1 MQMED
6 LHPPAPFRPDL
17 PRPQVCAALT
27 AALQRPLVTVLA
39 PGGFGKTCALRGF
52 WLAWTKPRA
61 WIDCGATATLST
73 ALELVKNAL
82 GDGSLLLL
90 DSVERLNAS
99 AAQDLAAAIEALPRG
114 VSVVIAGRHAN
125 HLPLALWRSQGRVS
139 ALNAHHLALSQ
150 DEWRS
155 AGLGGTAESWAGW
168 WGACQAALHPD
179 ARWDEELARWLEQA
193 WLDALDDAQLA
204 DLGRSALLPESRPEW
219 LMALGVGARAQADA
233 ILLSVATLAG
243 PLCNAGGGVML
254 AARYRPY
261 LVAAWR
267 KRDPAAW
274 RSALDAGTAALLA
287 RGEHRPAAL
296 LALDAGDTAL
306 CLGVIEH
313 AGWRLLFDRNRPLL
327 RTLLD
332 ATATETHHAARK
344 LLEAAWKVEVTKL
357 PHEADAQITLLCA
370 HEDPAIAAQARAL
383 AASISY
389 QYDGFEC
396 ALSHATQALEALQED
411 LHPAFALAQHI
422 AAGCALAM
430 GDLADAESRLAYM
443 LACADRDRLDWLQ
456 FEALHRRASLALEA
470 GDLDT
475 ALRWSIERRKRIRT
489 SGLESATALDPSLRL
504 EATIQ
509 LRRLDAAAARR
520 LLPAGTDAACTYGEY
535 WSFTY
540 GTLQTIAS
548 LVEGDNAAANDGV
561 TWLESQLAER
571 FLCVKWRAEALL
583 PRIWV
588 RAREAR
594 QDALLELAARASA
607 ETWPPSIY
615 RDRRDLLCA
624 AAYLLAGESFDAEA
638 VRAMVMRLEA
648 SGARDLAALGRRV
661 LALDSGDSAQLLE
674 AVRCAATRNDR
685 LDWLWLAP
693 RALGPLESLL
703 SEPTLAGD
711 PLTRNFLRE
720 IVQRML
726 ERRRP
731 TQADKPPEAEAAG
744 DPPPAGLTA
753 KEWEILQLIGEQFT
767 NEQIANR
774 LYVSL
779 ATVKTHIN
787 HIYSKL
793 GIRSR
798 SEAVHRARTL

>member
-1 MQMED
+1 M
-6 LHPPAPFRPDL
+6 
-17 PRPQVCAALT
+17 
-27 AALQRPLVTVLA
+27 TVLA

-52 WLAWTKPRA
+52 WSDWPQTRA
-61 WIDCGATATLST
+61 WIDCATALLPG
-73 ALELVKNAL
+73 ALELAGSEI
-82 GDGSLLLL
+82 GDGGLLLI
-90 DSVERLNAS
+90 DSAERLDTL
-99 AAQDLAAAIEALPRG
+99 AAQALAATIEALPRSAR
-114 VSVVIAGRHAN
+114 VIIAGRHAN
-125 HLPLALWRSQGRVS
+125 HLPIALWRSQGRLS
-139 ALNAHHLALSQ
+139 ALSAHHLALSQ
-150 DEWRS
+150 DEWRA

-179 ARWDEELARWLEQA
+179 APWDEELARWLEQA
-193 WLDALDDAQLA
+193 WLDALDDTQLA

-233 ILLSVATLAG
+233 TLLSVATLAG

-267 KRDPAAW
+267 KRDPHAW
-274 RSALDAGTAALLA
+274 RSALDAGTTALLA

-306 CLGVIEH
+306 CLSVIEQ

-332 ATATETHHAARK
+332 ATATETHHTARN

-357 PHEADAQITLLCA
+357 PHEADAQIAQLCE
-370 HEDPAIAAQARAL
+370 HEDAAIAAQARAL

-396 ALSHATQALEALQED
+396 AMAHATKALEALQED

-422 AAGCALAM
+422 AAGCAFAM
-430 GDLADAESRLAYM
+430 GDFADAQSRLTYM

-456 FEALHRRASLALEA
+456 FEALHRRASLALES

-504 EATIQ
+504 EAMIQ
-509 LRRLDAAAARR
+509 LRRLDAGAARR
-520 LLPAGTDAACTYGEY
+520 LLPAGTEAACTYGAY

-548 LVEGDNAAANDGV
+548 LVEGDNDAASDGV
-561 TWLESQLAER
+561 AWLESQLAER

-583 PRIWV
+583 PRIWA

-594 QDALLELAARASA
+594 HDALLELAARALA
-607 ETWPPSIY
+607 EPWPPSIY

-624 AAYLLAGESFDAEA
+624 AARLLAGESADAAA
-638 VRAMVMRLEA
+638 VLAIVERLEGG
-648 SGARDLAALGRRV
+648 GAKDLAILGRRI
-661 LALDSGDSAQLLE
+661 LALDSGDSGLLLE
-674 AVRCAATRNDR
+674 AVRIASAHNDR

-703 SEPTLAGD
+703 TEPSLAGD
-711 PLTRNFLRE
+711 SLTRNFLRE
-720 IVQRML
+720 LVQRML
-726 ERRRP
+726 ERRRAP
-731 TQADKPPEAEAAG
+731 SSEDAADSTESAE
-744 DPPPAGLTA
+744 PPPAGLTA